1 MLIEY
6 LLWTAKWAS
15 YFLIYVVMG
24 MLINLLISKWESD
37 NIKQKKYLKIF
48 LKIIALFVI
57 AYFLKRLDPY
67 LNSLIFS

>member
-37 NIKQKKYLKIF
+37 NIKQKNI
-48 LKIIALFVI
+48 
-57 AYFLKRLDPY
+57 
-67 LNSLIFS
+67 